1 MESKSSRNNLALSI
15 LEQIEDAIEKLQKR
29 TKDISNVND
38 FLLSPSGMEKLDA
51 ACMLLIAIGESIKG
65 FDKVTNKRILSKDTT
80 IPWND
85 VMGVRDIIAHHYFD
99 IDAEDILHIIK
110 RDLEPLLESIRR
122 FKAMLINDV
131 IL

>member
-85 VMGVRDIIAHHYFD
+85 VMDVRDIIAHHYFD
-99 IDAEDILHIIK
+99 IDAEEIFFI
-110 RDLEPLLESIRR
+110 
-122 FKAMLINDV
+122 F
-131 IL
+131 

>member
-99 IDAEDILHIIK
+99 IDAEEILHIIK

>member
-65 FDKVTNKRILSKDTT
+65 FDKVTNKRIFSKDTT

-99 IDAEDILHIIK
+99 IVLKKFFI
-110 RDLEPLLESIRR
+110 
-122 FKAMLINDV
+122 
-131 IL
+131 

>member
-1 MESKSSRNNLALSI
+1 MESKSSRNNLPLSI

-29 TKDISNVND
+29 TKDINNVND

-99 IDAEDILHIIK
+99 IDAEEILHIIK

>member
-1 MESKSSRNNLALSI
+1 MSPLALSI

-85 VMGVRDIIAHHYFD
+85 VMGIRDIIAHHYFD
-99 IDAEDILHIIK
+99 IDAEEILHIIK

>member
-38 FLLSPSGMEKLDA
+38 FLLSPSGMEKSDA

-99 IDAEDILHIIK
+99 IDAEEIFHIIK